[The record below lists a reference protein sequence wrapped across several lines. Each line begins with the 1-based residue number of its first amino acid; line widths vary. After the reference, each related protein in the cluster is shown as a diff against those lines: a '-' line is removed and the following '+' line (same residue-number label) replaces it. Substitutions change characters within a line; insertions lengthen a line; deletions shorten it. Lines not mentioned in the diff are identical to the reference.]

1 MFRYFFSIFIV
12 VLLVA
17 GCSTTPASVNSGANE
32 SPAME
37 VQGEEILLE
46 DGTYTNITVAELQ
59 TMLQQKDFQLINVHI
74 PDEGDLPDTDL
85 SIPYNEIDQHLDQL
99 PEDQNAKLVLYCRSD
114 RMSTIAAE
122 QLVDLGYTNVW
133 NLKGGMV
140 AWEQAGR
147 PLK

>member
-1 MFRYFFSIFIV
+1 MFRFFSSVFIV
-12 VLLVA
+12 VLLVT
-17 GCSTTPASVNSGANE
+17 GCSSTPSSVSSGADE
-32 SPAME
+32 SPAVA
-37 VQGEEILLE
+37 VQGEEVPVK

-59 TMLQQKDFQLINVHI
+59 TMLEQKDFQLVNVHI
-74 PDEGDLPDTDL
+74 PFEGDLPETDL

-99 PEDQNAKLVLYCRSD
+99 PQDKNAKVVLYCRSD

-122 QLVDLGYTNVW
+122 QLVELGYTNVW

-140 AWEQAGR
+140 AWEQAGL